1 MKIDIPIFKKLK
13 KISPNSLYTGSLII
27 IIAPIVVL
35 QAILTFVFLERHWQL
50 VTKKLSSSV
59 VSEIGMIIKMQRET
73 DQEIISSY
81 AKEFYDISINYYSN
95 QEIPSD
101 NNIPRTIVERTLV
114 REIKER
120 LDTKTWVQD
129 FPEEKKVK
137 VIIPLDSSIIEF
149 LIPRRN
155 VYATNSHIFLVWM
168 VISSILIL
176 SIAILFLRQQIKPI
190 EKLAKAAESF
200 GMGKKIE
207 NFKPSGAS
215 EVRKAADAYIKMQE
229 RIEKFIEQRTLMLA
243 GVSHDLRTPLT
254 RIKLQLEM
262 LSKNRENEELLKDVD
277 EMQYM
282 LETYLDFSQTVS
294 SEESSLVNINKLIEE
309 VIETSKDENNFIILD
324 RGFDVNINQ
333 SYDFKSKTN
342 YTNQI
347 NQNSNLS
354 DIAIEAKT
362 STENLFFKI
371 DSRIDKDKF
380 EKKEM
385 NYNLGYSDKFELN
398 LDYNETESNSFR
410 NLSSDTKSLG
420 LNIGK
425 GINDNISVSISSNLD
440 LKNDYSPFT
449 QSIKLSLF
457 DLSFSISKIS
467 LSVTDINGLVSILPF
482 KLTFL
487 FFIKFSAW
495 FLEILN

>member
-1 MKIDIPIFKKLK
+1 MGYRLRTFLIVF
-13 KISPNSLYTGSLII
+13 ISIGIG
-27 IIAPIVVL
+27 
-35 QAILTFVFLERHWQL
+35 ILF
-50 VTKKLSSSV
+50 SN
-59 VSEIGMIIKMQRET
+59 
-73 DQEIISSY
+73 IIS
-81 AKEFYDISINYYSN
+81 SN
-95 QEIPSD
+95 QEISLD
-101 NNIPRTIVERTLV
+101 NNIPKTIVERTLV
-114 REIKER
+114 REIGER

-137 VIIPLDSSIIEF
+137 VIIPLGSSIIEF

-309 VIETSKDENNFIILD
+309 VIETSKDENNFIVFKPLKKNEINHKCKYIALK
-324 RGFDVNINQ
+324 RCIINI
-333 SYDFKSKTN
+333 
-342 YTNQI
+342 I
-347 NQNSNLS
+347 NN
-354 DIAIEAKT
+354 AKAYGD
-362 STENLFFKI
+362 KI
-371 DSRIDKDKF
+371 I
-380 EKKEM
+380 
-385 NYNLGYSDKFELN
+385 
-398 LDYNETESNSFR
+398 
-410 NLSSDTKSLG
+410 
-420 LNIGK
+420 
-425 GINDNISVSISSNLD
+425 
-440 LKNDYSPFT
+440 
-449 QSIKLSLF
+449 IKLSESDYEININIEDNGPGISEKDYQKALKPF
-457 DLSFSISKIS
+457 QRLDSSRNQNIAGSGLGLSISQDIIKTLDGNLNLSKSEMGGLKVEINLPKIS
-467 LSVTDINGLVSILPF
+467 
-482 KLTFL
+482 
-487 FFIKFSAW
+487 
-495 FLEILN
+495 

>member
-13 KISPNSLYTGSLII
+13 KISPNSLYTRSLII

-59 VSEIGMIIKMQRET
+59 VSEIGMIIKMQKET
-73 DQEIISSY
+73 DQETISSY

-95 QEIPSD
+95 QEISLD
-101 NNIPRTIVERTLV
+101 NNIPKTIVERTLV
-114 REIKER
+114 REIGER

-137 VIIPLDSSIIEF
+137 VIIPLGSSFIEF

-262 LSKNRENEELLKDVD
+262 LSKNRENQELLKDVD

-309 VIETSKDENNFIILD
+309 VIETSRDENNFIIFKPLKKNEINHKCKYIALK
-324 RGFDVNINQ
+324 RCIINI
-333 SYDFKSKTN
+333 
-342 YTNQI
+342 I
-347 NQNSNLS
+347 NN
-354 DIAIEAKT
+354 AKAYGD
-362 STENLFFKI
+362 KI
-371 DSRIDKDKF
+371 I
-380 EKKEM
+380 
-385 NYNLGYSDKFELN
+385 
-398 LDYNETESNSFR
+398 
-410 NLSSDTKSLG
+410 
-420 LNIGK
+420 
-425 GINDNISVSISSNLD
+425 
-440 LKNDYSPFT
+440 
-449 QSIKLSLF
+449 IKLSESDYEININIEDNGPGISEKDYQKALKPF
-457 DLSFSISKIS
+457 QRLDSSRNQNIAGSGLGLSISQDIIKTLDGNLNLSKSEMGGLKVEINLPKIS
-467 LSVTDINGLVSILPF
+467 
-482 KLTFL
+482 
-487 FFIKFSAW
+487 
-495 FLEILN
+495 

>member
-1 MKIDIPIFKKLK
+1 
-13 KISPNSLYTGSLII
+13 
-27 IIAPIVVL
+27 
-35 QAILTFVFLERHWQL
+35 
-50 VTKKLSSSV
+50 
-59 VSEIGMIIKMQRET
+59 MQKET
-73 DQEIISSY
+73 DQETISSY

-95 QEIPSD
+95 QEISLD
-101 NNIPRTIVERTLV
+101 NNIPKTIVERTLV
-114 REIKER
+114 REIGER

-137 VIIPLDSSIIEF
+137 VIIPVGSSIIEF

-262 LSKNRENEELLKDVD
+262 LSKNKENEELLKDVD

-309 VIETSKDENNFIILD
+309 VIDTSRDENKSII
-324 RGFDVNINQ
+324 
-333 SYDFKSKTN
+333 FKP
-342 YTNQI
+342 
-347 NQNSNLS
+347 
-354 DIAIEAKT
+354 
-362 STENLFFKI
+362 
-371 DSRIDKDKF
+371 
-380 EKKEM
+380 
-385 NYNLGYSDKFELN
+385 
-398 LDYNETESNSFR
+398 
-410 NLSSDTKSLG
+410 
-420 LNIGK
+420 IGK
-425 GINDNISVSISSNLD
+425 NEINHKCKYIALKRCIINIINNAKAYGD
-440 LKNDYSPFT
+440 KII
-449 QSIKLSLF
+449 IKLSESDYEININIEDNGPGISEKDYQKALKPF
-457 DLSFSISKIS
+457 QRLDSSRNQNIAGSGLGLSISQDIIKTLNGNLNLSKSEMGGLKVEINLPKIS
-467 LSVTDINGLVSILPF
+467 
-482 KLTFL
+482 
-487 FFIKFSAW
+487 
-495 FLEILN
+495 

>member
-13 KISPNSLYTGSLII
+13 KISPNSLYTRSLII

-59 VSEIGMIIKMQRET
+59 VSEIGMIIKMQKET
-73 DQEIISSY
+73 DQETISSY

-95 QEIPSD
+95 QEIPLD

-114 REIKER
+114 REIGER

-129 FPEEKKVK
+129 FPEEKKVR
-137 VIIPLDSSIIEF
+137 VIIPLGSSIIEF

-309 VIETSKDENNFIILD
+309 VIETSKDENNFIIFKPLKKNEINHKCKYIALK
-324 RGFDVNINQ
+324 RCIINI
-333 SYDFKSKTN
+333 
-342 YTNQI
+342 I
-347 NQNSNLS
+347 NN
-354 DIAIEAKT
+354 AKAYGD
-362 STENLFFKI
+362 KI
-371 DSRIDKDKF
+371 I
-380 EKKEM
+380 
-385 NYNLGYSDKFELN
+385 
-398 LDYNETESNSFR
+398 
-410 NLSSDTKSLG
+410 
-420 LNIGK
+420 
-425 GINDNISVSISSNLD
+425 
-440 LKNDYSPFT
+440 
-449 QSIKLSLF
+449 IKLSESDYEININIEDNGPGISEKDYQKALKPF
-457 DLSFSISKIS
+457 QRLDSSRNQNIAGSGLGLSISQDIIKTLDGNLNLSKSEMGGLKVEINLPKIS
-467 LSVTDINGLVSILPF
+467 
-482 KLTFL
+482 
-487 FFIKFSAW
+487 
-495 FLEILN
+495 

>member
-13 KISPNSLYTGSLII
+13 KISPNSLYTRSLII

-59 VSEIGMIIKMQRET
+59 VSEIGMIIKMQKET
-73 DQEIISSY
+73 DQETISSY

-95 QEIPSD
+95 QEISLD
-101 NNIPRTIVERTLV
+101 NNVPKTIVERTLV
-114 REIKER
+114 REIGER

-129 FPEEKKVK
+129 FPEEKKVR
-137 VIIPLDSSIIEF
+137 VIIPLGSSIIEF

-309 VIETSKDENNFIILD
+309 VIETSKDENNFIIFKPLKKNEINHKCKYIALK
-324 RGFDVNINQ
+324 RCIINI
-333 SYDFKSKTN
+333 
-342 YTNQI
+342 I
-347 NQNSNLS
+347 NN
-354 DIAIEAKT
+354 AKAYGD
-362 STENLFFKI
+362 KI
-371 DSRIDKDKF
+371 I
-380 EKKEM
+380 
-385 NYNLGYSDKFELN
+385 
-398 LDYNETESNSFR
+398 
-410 NLSSDTKSLG
+410 
-420 LNIGK
+420 
-425 GINDNISVSISSNLD
+425 
-440 LKNDYSPFT
+440 
-449 QSIKLSLF
+449 IKLSESDYEININIEDNGPGISEKDYQKALKPF
-457 DLSFSISKIS
+457 QRLDSSRNQNIAGSGLGLSISQDIIKTLDGNLNLSKSEMGGLKVEINLPKIS
-467 LSVTDINGLVSILPF
+467 
-482 KLTFL
+482 
-487 FFIKFSAW
+487 
-495 FLEILN
+495 

>member
-13 KISPNSLYTGSLII
+13 KISPNGLYTRSLII

-114 REIKER
+114 REIRER

-137 VIIPLDSSIIEF
+137 VIIPVDSSIIEF

-215 EVRKAADAYIKMQE
+215 EVRKAADAYIKMQD

-262 LSKNRENEELLKDVD
+262 LSKNKENEELLKDVD

-309 VIETSKDENNFIILD
+309 VIDTSKDENKSII
-324 RGFDVNINQ
+324 
-333 SYDFKSKTN
+333 FKP
-342 YTNQI
+342 
-347 NQNSNLS
+347 
-354 DIAIEAKT
+354 
-362 STENLFFKI
+362 
-371 DSRIDKDKF
+371 
-380 EKKEM
+380 
-385 NYNLGYSDKFELN
+385 
-398 LDYNETESNSFR
+398 
-410 NLSSDTKSLG
+410 
-420 LNIGK
+420 IGK
-425 GINDNISVSISSNLD
+425 NEINHKCKYIALKRCIINIINNAKAYGD
-440 LKNDYSPFT
+440 KII
-449 QSIKLSLF
+449 IKLSESDNKININIEDNGPGISKKDYQKALKPF
-457 DLSFSISKIS
+457 QRLDSSRNQNIAGSGLGLSISQDIIKTLDGDLSLSKSEIGGLKVEINLPKIS
-467 LSVTDINGLVSILPF
+467 
-482 KLTFL
+482 
-487 FFIKFSAW
+487 
-495 FLEILN
+495 

>member
-13 KISPNSLYTGSLII
+13 KISPNSLYTRSLII

-59 VSEIGMIIKMQRET
+59 VSEIGMIIKMQKET
-73 DQEIISSY
+73 DQETISSY

-95 QEIPSD
+95 QEISLDINTPK
-101 NNIPRTIVERTLV
+101 TIVERTLV
-114 REIKER
+114 REIRER

-137 VIIPLDSSIIEF
+137 VLIPLGSSIIEF

-282 LETYLDFSQTVS
+282 LETYLDFSQTVT

-309 VIETSKDENNFIILD
+309 VIETSKDENNFIIFKPLKKNEINHKCKYIALK
-324 RGFDVNINQ
+324 RCIINI
-333 SYDFKSKTN
+333 
-342 YTNQI
+342 I
-347 NQNSNLS
+347 NN
-354 DIAIEAKT
+354 AKAYGD
-362 STENLFFKI
+362 KI
-371 DSRIDKDKF
+371 I
-380 EKKEM
+380 
-385 NYNLGYSDKFELN
+385 
-398 LDYNETESNSFR
+398 
-410 NLSSDTKSLG
+410 
-420 LNIGK
+420 
-425 GINDNISVSISSNLD
+425 
-440 LKNDYSPFT
+440 
-449 QSIKLSLF
+449 IKLSESDNEININIEDNGPGISEKDYQKALKPF
-457 DLSFSISKIS
+457 QRLDSSRNQNIAGSGLGLSISQDIIKTLDGDLNLSKSEMGGLKVEINLPKIS
-467 LSVTDINGLVSILPF
+467 
-482 KLTFL
+482 
-487 FFIKFSAW
+487 
-495 FLEILN
+495 

>member
-13 KISPNSLYTGSLII
+13 KISPNGLYTRSLII

-59 VSEIGMIIKMQRET
+59 VSEIGMIIKMQKET
-73 DQEIISSY
+73 DQETISSY

-95 QEIPSD
+95 QEISLD
-101 NNIPRTIVERTLV
+101 NNIPKTIIERTLV
-114 REIKER
+114 REIGER

-137 VIIPLDSSIIEF
+137 VIIPLGSSIIEF

-309 VIETSKDENNFIILD
+309 VIDTSKDENKFIIFKPLKKNEINHKCKYIALK
-324 RGFDVNINQ
+324 RCIINI
-333 SYDFKSKTN
+333 
-342 YTNQI
+342 I
-347 NQNSNLS
+347 NN
-354 DIAIEAKT
+354 AKAYGD
-362 STENLFFKI
+362 KI
-371 DSRIDKDKF
+371 I
-380 EKKEM
+380 
-385 NYNLGYSDKFELN
+385 
-398 LDYNETESNSFR
+398 
-410 NLSSDTKSLG
+410 
-420 LNIGK
+420 
-425 GINDNISVSISSNLD
+425 
-440 LKNDYSPFT
+440 
-449 QSIKLSLF
+449 IKLSESDNEININIEDNGPGISEKDYEKALKPF
-457 DLSFSISKIS
+457 QRLDSSRNQNIAGSGLGLSISQDIIKTLDGDLNLSKSEMGGLKVEINLPKIS
-467 LSVTDINGLVSILPF
+467 
-482 KLTFL
+482 
-487 FFIKFSAW
+487 
-495 FLEILN
+495 

>member
-13 KISPNSLYTGSLII
+13 KVSPNSLYTRSLII

-59 VSEIGMIIKMQRET
+59 VSEIGMIIKMQKET
-73 DQEIISSY
+73 DQETISSY

-95 QEIPSD
+95 QEISLD
-101 NNIPRTIVERTLV
+101 NNIPKTIVERTLV
-114 REIKER
+114 REIGER

-137 VIIPLDSSIIEF
+137 VIIPLGSSIIEF

-309 VIETSKDENNFIILD
+309 VIETSKDENNFIIFKPLKKNEINHKCKYIALK
-324 RGFDVNINQ
+324 RCIINI
-333 SYDFKSKTN
+333 
-342 YTNQI
+342 I
-347 NQNSNLS
+347 NN
-354 DIAIEAKT
+354 AKAYGD
-362 STENLFFKI
+362 KI
-371 DSRIDKDKF
+371 I
-380 EKKEM
+380 
-385 NYNLGYSDKFELN
+385 
-398 LDYNETESNSFR
+398 
-410 NLSSDTKSLG
+410 
-420 LNIGK
+420 
-425 GINDNISVSISSNLD
+425 
-440 LKNDYSPFT
+440 
-449 QSIKLSLF
+449 IKLSESDNEININIEDNGPGISEKDYQKALKPF
-457 DLSFSISKIS
+457 QRLDSSRNQNIAGSGLGLSISQDIIKTLDGNLNLSKSEMGGLKVEINLPKIS
-467 LSVTDINGLVSILPF
+467 
-482 KLTFL
+482 
-487 FFIKFSAW
+487 
-495 FLEILN
+495 

>member
-13 KISPNSLYTGSLII
+13 KISPNGLYTRSLII

-59 VSEIGMIIKMQRET
+59 VSEIGMIIKMQKET
-73 DQEIISSY
+73 DQETISSY

-95 QEIPSD
+95 QEISLD
-101 NNIPRTIVERTLV
+101 NNIPKTIVERTLV
-114 REIKER
+114 REIGER

-137 VIIPLDSSIIEF
+137 VIIPVGSSIIEF

-309 VIETSKDENNFIILD
+309 VIETSKDENNFIIFKPLKKNEINHKCKYIALK
-324 RGFDVNINQ
+324 RCIINI
-333 SYDFKSKTN
+333 
-342 YTNQI
+342 I
-347 NQNSNLS
+347 NN
-354 DIAIEAKT
+354 AKAYGD
-362 STENLFFKI
+362 KI
-371 DSRIDKDKF
+371 I
-380 EKKEM
+380 
-385 NYNLGYSDKFELN
+385 
-398 LDYNETESNSFR
+398 
-410 NLSSDTKSLG
+410 
-420 LNIGK
+420 
-425 GINDNISVSISSNLD
+425 
-440 LKNDYSPFT
+440 
-449 QSIKLSLF
+449 IKLSESDYEININIEDNGPGISEKDYQKALKPF
-457 DLSFSISKIS
+457 QRLDSSRNQNIAGSGLGLSISQDIIKTLNGNLNLSKSEMGGLKVEINLPKIS
-467 LSVTDINGLVSILPF
+467 
-482 KLTFL
+482 
-487 FFIKFSAW
+487 
-495 FLEILN
+495 

>member
-13 KISPNSLYTGSLII
+13 KISPNGLYTRSLII

-59 VSEIGMIIKMQRET
+59 VSEIGMIIKMQKET
-73 DQEIISSY
+73 DQETISSY

-95 QEIPSD
+95 QEISLDINTPK
-101 NNIPRTIVERTLV
+101 TIVERTLV
-114 REIKER
+114 REIEER
-120 LDTKTWVQD
+120 LETETLVKD
-129 FPEEKKVK
+129 FPEEKRVIVK
-137 VIIPLDSSIIEF
+137 IPTNSSVIEF

-309 VIETSKDENNFIILD
+309 VIDTSKDENKFIIFKPLKKNEINHKCKYIALK
-324 RGFDVNINQ
+324 RCIINI
-333 SYDFKSKTN
+333 
-342 YTNQI
+342 I
-347 NQNSNLS
+347 NN
-354 DIAIEAKT
+354 AKAYGD
-362 STENLFFKI
+362 KI
-371 DSRIDKDKF
+371 I
-380 EKKEM
+380 
-385 NYNLGYSDKFELN
+385 
-398 LDYNETESNSFR
+398 
-410 NLSSDTKSLG
+410 
-420 LNIGK
+420 
-425 GINDNISVSISSNLD
+425 
-440 LKNDYSPFT
+440 
-449 QSIKLSLF
+449 IKLSESDNEININIEDNGPGISEKDYQKALKPF
-457 DLSFSISKIS
+457 QRLDSSRNQNIAGSGLGLSISQDIIKTLDGDLNLSKSEMGGLKVEINLPKIS
-467 LSVTDINGLVSILPF
+467 
-482 KLTFL
+482 
-487 FFIKFSAW
+487 
-495 FLEILN
+495 

>member
-13 KISPNSLYTGSLII
+13 KISPNSLYTRSLII

-59 VSEIGMIIKMQRET
+59 VSEIGMIIKMQKET
-73 DQEIISSY
+73 DQETISSY

-95 QEIPSD
+95 QEIPLD

-114 REIKER
+114 REIGER

-137 VIIPLDSSIIEF
+137 VIIPLGSSIIEF

-309 VIETSKDENNFIILD
+309 VIETSKDENNFIIFKPLKKNEINHKCKYIALK
-324 RGFDVNINQ
+324 RCIINI
-333 SYDFKSKTN
+333 
-342 YTNQI
+342 I
-347 NQNSNLS
+347 NN
-354 DIAIEAKT
+354 AKAYGD
-362 STENLFFKI
+362 KI
-371 DSRIDKDKF
+371 I
-380 EKKEM
+380 
-385 NYNLGYSDKFELN
+385 
-398 LDYNETESNSFR
+398 
-410 NLSSDTKSLG
+410 
-420 LNIGK
+420 
-425 GINDNISVSISSNLD
+425 
-440 LKNDYSPFT
+440 
-449 QSIKLSLF
+449 IKLSESDNEININIEDNGPGISEKDYQKALKPF
-457 DLSFSISKIS
+457 QRLDSSRNQNIAGSGLGLSISQDIIKTLNGNLNLSKSEMGGLKVEINLPKIS
-467 LSVTDINGLVSILPF
+467 
-482 KLTFL
+482 
-487 FFIKFSAW
+487 
-495 FLEILN
+495 

>member
-13 KISPNSLYTGSLII
+13 KISPNGLYTRSLII

-114 REIKER
+114 REIRER

-137 VIIPLDSSIIEF
+137 VIIPVDSSIIEF

-215 EVRKAADAYIKMQE
+215 EVRKAADAYIKMQD

-262 LSKNRENEELLKDVD
+262 LSKNKENEELLKDVD

-294 SEESSLVNINKLIEE
+294 SEESSLVNINKLIED
-309 VIETSKDENNFIILD
+309 VIDTSKDENKSIIFKPLGKNEINHKCKYIALK
-324 RGFDVNINQ
+324 RCIINI
-333 SYDFKSKTN
+333 
-342 YTNQI
+342 I
-347 NQNSNLS
+347 NN
-354 DIAIEAKT
+354 AKAYGD
-362 STENLFFKI
+362 KI
-371 DSRIDKDKF
+371 I
-380 EKKEM
+380 
-385 NYNLGYSDKFELN
+385 
-398 LDYNETESNSFR
+398 
-410 NLSSDTKSLG
+410 
-420 LNIGK
+420 
-425 GINDNISVSISSNLD
+425 
-440 LKNDYSPFT
+440 
-449 QSIKLSLF
+449 IKLSESDNKININIEDNGPGISKKDYQKALKPF
-457 DLSFSISKIS
+457 QRLDSSRNQNIAGSGLGLSISQDIIKTLDGDLSLSKSEIGGLKVEINLPKIS
-467 LSVTDINGLVSILPF
+467 
-482 KLTFL
+482 
-487 FFIKFSAW
+487 
-495 FLEILN
+495 

>member
-13 KISPNSLYTGSLII
+13 KISPNSLYTRSLII

-59 VSEIGMIIKMQRET
+59 VSEIGMIIKMQKET
-73 DQEIISSY
+73 DQETISSY

-95 QEIPSD
+95 QEIPLD

-114 REIKER
+114 REIGER

-137 VIIPLDSSIIEF
+137 VIIPLGSSIIEF

-309 VIETSKDENNFIILD
+309 VIETSKDENNFIIFKPLKKNEINHKCKYIALK
-324 RGFDVNINQ
+324 RCIINI
-333 SYDFKSKTN
+333 
-342 YTNQI
+342 I
-347 NQNSNLS
+347 NN
-354 DIAIEAKT
+354 AKAYGD
-362 STENLFFKI
+362 KI
-371 DSRIDKDKF
+371 I
-380 EKKEM
+380 
-385 NYNLGYSDKFELN
+385 
-398 LDYNETESNSFR
+398 
-410 NLSSDTKSLG
+410 
-420 LNIGK
+420 
-425 GINDNISVSISSNLD
+425 
-440 LKNDYSPFT
+440 
-449 QSIKLSLF
+449 IKLSESDYEININIEDNGPGISEKDYQKALKPF
-457 DLSFSISKIS
+457 QRLDSSRNQNIAGSGLGLSISQDIIKTLNGNLNLSKSEMGGLKVEINLPKIS
-467 LSVTDINGLVSILPF
+467 
-482 KLTFL
+482 
-487 FFIKFSAW
+487 
-495 FLEILN
+495 

>member
-13 KISPNSLYTGSLII
+13 KISPNGLYTRSLII

-59 VSEIGMIIKMQRET
+59 VSEIGMIIKMQKET
-73 DQEIISSY
+73 DQETISSY

-95 QEIPSD
+95 QEISLD
-101 NNIPRTIVERTLV
+101 NNIPKTIVERTLV
-114 REIKER
+114 REIGER

-137 VIIPLDSSIIEF
+137 VIIPLGSSIIEF

-309 VIETSKDENNFIILD
+309 VIDTSKDENKFIIFKPLKKNEINHKCKYIALK
-324 RGFDVNINQ
+324 RCIINI
-333 SYDFKSKTN
+333 
-342 YTNQI
+342 I
-347 NQNSNLS
+347 NN
-354 DIAIEAKT
+354 AKAYGD
-362 STENLFFKI
+362 KI
-371 DSRIDKDKF
+371 I
-380 EKKEM
+380 
-385 NYNLGYSDKFELN
+385 
-398 LDYNETESNSFR
+398 
-410 NLSSDTKSLG
+410 
-420 LNIGK
+420 
-425 GINDNISVSISSNLD
+425 
-440 LKNDYSPFT
+440 
-449 QSIKLSLF
+449 IKLSESDNEININIEDNGPGISEKDYQKALKPF
-457 DLSFSISKIS
+457 QRLDSSRNQNIAGSGLGLSISQDIIKTLDGDLNLSKSEMGGLKVEINLPKIS
-467 LSVTDINGLVSILPF
+467 
-482 KLTFL
+482 
-487 FFIKFSAW
+487 
-495 FLEILN
+495 

>member
-13 KISPNSLYTGSLII
+13 KISPNGLYTRSLII

-114 REIKER
+114 REIRER

-137 VIIPLDSSIIEF
+137 VIIPVDSSIIEF

-215 EVRKAADAYIKMQE
+215 EVRKAADAYIKMQD

-262 LSKNRENEELLKDVD
+262 LSKNKENEELLKDVD

-309 VIETSKDENNFIILD
+309 VIDTSRDENKSII
-324 RGFDVNINQ
+324 
-333 SYDFKSKTN
+333 FKP
-342 YTNQI
+342 
-347 NQNSNLS
+347 
-354 DIAIEAKT
+354 
-362 STENLFFKI
+362 
-371 DSRIDKDKF
+371 
-380 EKKEM
+380 
-385 NYNLGYSDKFELN
+385 
-398 LDYNETESNSFR
+398 
-410 NLSSDTKSLG
+410 
-420 LNIGK
+420 IGK
-425 GINDNISVSISSNLD
+425 NEINHKCKYIALKRCIINIINNAKAYGD
-440 LKNDYSPFT
+440 KII
-449 QSIKLSLF
+449 IKLSESDNKININIEDNGPGISKKDYQKALKPF
-457 DLSFSISKIS
+457 QRLDSSRNQNIAGSGLGLSISQDIIKTLDGDLNLSKSEIGGLKVEINLPKIS
-467 LSVTDINGLVSILPF
+467 
-482 KLTFL
+482 
-487 FFIKFSAW
+487 
-495 FLEILN
+495 

>member
-13 KISPNSLYTGSLII
+13 KISPNGLYTRSLII

-114 REIKER
+114 REIRER

-137 VIIPLDSSIIEF
+137 VIIPAGSSIIEF

-262 LSKNRENEELLKDVD
+262 LSKNKENEELLKDVD

-309 VIETSKDENNFIILD
+309 VIDTSKDENKSII
-324 RGFDVNINQ
+324 
-333 SYDFKSKTN
+333 FKSMGKN
-342 YTNQI
+342 EI
-347 NQNSNLS
+347 NHKCKY
-354 DIAIEAKT
+354 IALKRCIINIINNAKAYGD
-362 STENLFFKI
+362 KI
-371 DSRIDKDKF
+371 I
-380 EKKEM
+380 
-385 NYNLGYSDKFELN
+385 
-398 LDYNETESNSFR
+398 
-410 NLSSDTKSLG
+410 
-420 LNIGK
+420 
-425 GINDNISVSISSNLD
+425 
-440 LKNDYSPFT
+440 
-449 QSIKLSLF
+449 IKLSESDNKININIEDNGPGISKKDYQKALKPF
-457 DLSFSISKIS
+457 QRLDSSRNQNIAGSGLGLSISQDIIKTLDGDLSLSKSEIGGLKVEINLPKIS
-467 LSVTDINGLVSILPF
+467 
-482 KLTFL
+482 
-487 FFIKFSAW
+487 
-495 FLEILN
+495 

>member
-13 KISPNSLYTGSLII
+13 KISPNSLYTRSLII

-59 VSEIGMIIKMQRET
+59 VSEIGMIIKMQKET
-73 DQEIISSY
+73 DQETISSY

-95 QEIPSD
+95 QEISLD
-101 NNIPRTIVERTLV
+101 NNIPKTIVERTLV
-114 REIKER
+114 REIGER

-137 VIIPLDSSIIEF
+137 VIIPLGSSIIEF

-262 LSKNRENEELLKDVD
+262 LSKNKENEELLKDVD

-309 VIETSKDENNFIILD
+309 VIETSKDENNFIIFKPLKKNEINHKCKYIALK
-324 RGFDVNINQ
+324 RCIINI
-333 SYDFKSKTN
+333 
-342 YTNQI
+342 I
-347 NQNSNLS
+347 NN
-354 DIAIEAKT
+354 AKAYGD
-362 STENLFFKI
+362 KI
-371 DSRIDKDKF
+371 I
-380 EKKEM
+380 
-385 NYNLGYSDKFELN
+385 
-398 LDYNETESNSFR
+398 
-410 NLSSDTKSLG
+410 
-420 LNIGK
+420 
-425 GINDNISVSISSNLD
+425 
-440 LKNDYSPFT
+440 
-449 QSIKLSLF
+449 IKLSESDNEININIEDNGPGISKKDYQKALKPF
-457 DLSFSISKIS
+457 QRLDSSRNQNIAGSGLGLSISQDIIKTLDGNLNLSKSEMGGLKVEINLPKIS
-467 LSVTDINGLVSILPF
+467 
-482 KLTFL
+482 
-487 FFIKFSAW
+487 
-495 FLEILN
+495 

>member
-13 KISPNSLYTGSLII
+13 KISPNGLYTRSLII

-59 VSEIGMIIKMQRET
+59 VSEIGMIIKMQKET
-73 DQEIISSY
+73 DQETISSY

-95 QEIPSD
+95 QEIPLD

-114 REIKER
+114 REIGER

-137 VIIPLDSSIIEF
+137 VIIPVGSSIIEF

-309 VIETSKDENNFIILD
+309 VIETSKDENNFIIFKPLKKNEINHKCKYIALK
-324 RGFDVNINQ
+324 RCIINI
-333 SYDFKSKTN
+333 
-342 YTNQI
+342 I
-347 NQNSNLS
+347 NN
-354 DIAIEAKT
+354 AKAYGD
-362 STENLFFKI
+362 KI
-371 DSRIDKDKF
+371 I
-380 EKKEM
+380 
-385 NYNLGYSDKFELN
+385 
-398 LDYNETESNSFR
+398 
-410 NLSSDTKSLG
+410 
-420 LNIGK
+420 
-425 GINDNISVSISSNLD
+425 
-440 LKNDYSPFT
+440 
-449 QSIKLSLF
+449 IKLSESDYEININIEDNGPGISEKDYQKALKPF
-457 DLSFSISKIS
+457 QRLDSSRNQNIAGSGLGLSISQDIIKTLNGNLNLSKSEMGGLKVEINLPKIS
-467 LSVTDINGLVSILPF
+467 
-482 KLTFL
+482 
-487 FFIKFSAW
+487 
-495 FLEILN
+495 